1 MTLAKQR
8 RNDMK
13 KKPETIA
20 RKSLLSVAMAALSCV
35 SSAAPSQPGYAL
47 SQKDQRTVTVST
59 RETGPIDLEMTFC
72 ILFSEQSLKL
82 EHRPLAIDAAYNA
95 PSWRNPKLK
104 PGDRSIK
111 QKDDALSI
119 GDGFDP
125 GILKGSKE
133 SRTADLF
140 QAAPQFTLTA
150 TEGLKTEKGF
160 RFSFPEHPSFNLEAS
175 IELPDPS
182 APPVLSY
189 RFTPRKDGCYSVGF
203 TGAPA
208 HSLDTVDEIWQ
219 PLIWQEKRFPPVSYL
234 ELAYRCPVPTALVT
248 HQGVTVGIVVDP
260 EEFPF
265 DELPV
270 VENSRFG
277 VAVRNAKGLA
287 QPMTFAPVL
296 GLPGSNMKAGRSFSF
311 KLRPVLVKGKT
322 TTACET
328 IATSLYGFR
337 DYRSNAI
344 GSLNRA
350 LENMVDYG
358 MSEWSR
364 FHVDEKGCSYATD
377 APGTVKNVSSL
388 NPLELAMI
396 TDDEEIFNQRA
407 YPLIEY
413 MLSRGKFLFST
424 DRKQKIQSP
433 SYRLDGPCAPISEL
447 AVLHNVFGG
456 ANPALID
463 LAEKEYEGGR
473 KRNLEASQLGKTW
486 PNALALYR
494 MTGRKTYLDFAIQGA
509 DQYIQNRI
517 ATPQSDFKDSLG
529 ESMFFWTDYNP
540 RFAWLLELH
549 EATGEK
555 RFLDAAHEAAR
566 RFTQQIWMSPRIP
579 VKQITVHPD
588 GLAPHY
594 WYLKGKGHE
603 PMRAAK
609 ESVPAWRLSSIGLT
623 SESSGTS
630 TGHRA
635 IFMAN
640 HAPWLIRIG
649 KLTNDPFLRALG
661 RSAIVGRYTNFPGYH
676 INTARSTVYEKPDY
690 PLRPHE
696 QLGVNSMHYNHIWPM
711 TSMLV
716 DYLVSETM
724 ARSDGAID
732 FPSQF
737 IEGYAYM
744 QSKFYGTR
752 KGRFYDAKD
761 AILWM
766 PKQLL
771 QIDNVE
777 INYIA
782 ARGGNALY
790 FALINESENDV
801 TANVTL
807 NDKLVPQGSY
817 PVRISRNNQGFEN
830 MGTTQGSLQLS
841 IPAKGLTAVVLD
853 GCKIT
858 PRFQEK
864 VLGETKEDAWKQG
877 LVDFTEPAGRA
888 MVLNLGK
895 ADSKAFIY
903 LIDDATTY
911 QKVSLIHDL
920 GKGPVTVTDQAFPWE
935 FTVPLEASVS
945 NMSFSISALL
955 KDGKTHTGKI
965 HQLSKHKP

>member
-1 MTLAKQR
+1 MIMKPFPR
-8 RNDMK
+8 RGLLVATMAVLS
-13 KKPETIA
+13 PLIA
-20 RKSLLSVAMAALSCV
+20 AEPAS
-35 SSAAPSQPGYAL
+35 YAL
-47 SQKDQRTVTVST
+47 TQKDQRSVTVAT
-59 RETGPIDLEMTFC
+59 RETGPVDLEMTFC
-72 ILFSEQSLKL
+72 ILFTDKAPKVEN
-82 EHRPLAIDAAYNA
+82 RPSAGDVGYNV
-95 PSWRNPKLK
+95 PSWHNPLLK
-104 PGDRSIK
+104 KGAASIQQRS
-111 QKDDALSI
+111 DDLSV

-125 GILKGSKE
+125 SILKGSKD

-140 QAAPQFTLTA
+140 QAAPQVTVTA
-150 TEGLKTEKGF
+150 NQSIKTEKGF
-160 RFSFPEHPSFNLEAS
+160 RFLFPEHPAFRMEAT
-175 IELPDPS
+175 IEVPDPA
-182 APPVLSY
+182 APPVFSY
-189 RFTPRKDGCYSVGF
+189 RFTPKKDGYYSVGF

-208 HSLDTVDEIWQ
+208 HALAAVDEIWQ
-219 PLIWQEKRFPPVSYL
+219 PLIWQEKRFPPASYM

-248 HQGVTVGIVVDP
+248 HQGVTLGIVVDP

-270 VENSRFG
+270 KENSRFG

-296 GLPGSNMKAGRSFSF
+296 GLPGSKRKANEVFSF
-311 KLRPVLVKGKT
+311 KLRPVLVKGR
-322 TTACET
+322 TTAAVEA

-344 GSLNRA
+344 GSLNRT

-358 MSEWSR
+358 MSDWSR

-377 APGTVKNVSSL
+377 APGSVKNVSSL
-388 NPLELAMI
+388 NPLGLAMI
-396 TDDEEIFNQRA
+396 TDNEEIFNQRA

-433 SYRLDGPCAPISEL
+433 SYILDGPCAPISEL
-447 AVLHNVFGG
+447 AVLYNVFGG
-456 ANPALID
+456 ASSALME
-463 LAEKEYEGGR
+463 LAKMEYEGSR
-473 KRNLEASQLGKTW
+473 TRNLAAVQLGKTW

-494 MTGRKTYLDFAIQGA
+494 MTGKQSYLDFAIQGA
-509 DQYIQNRI
+509 DQYLQERI
-517 ATPQSDFKDSLG
+517 ATPQSDFKDPFG
-529 ESMFFWTDYNP
+529 ESLFFWTEYNP
-540 RFAWLLELH
+540 RFAWLLELY
-549 EATGEK
+549 EVTGEK
-555 RFLDAAHEAAR
+555 RFLDAAHESAR

-579 VKQITVHPD
+579 EKDITVHPD
-588 GLAPHY
+588 GMAPHY
-594 WYLKGKGHE
+594 WYLKSKGHE

-609 ESVPAWRLSSIGLT
+609 EAVPAWRLSSIGLT

-630 TGHRA
+630 AGHRA

-649 KLTNDPFLRALG
+649 KLTNDSFLRALG

-676 INTARSTVYEKPDY
+676 MNTARSTVYEKPDY

-696 QLGVNSMHYNHIWPM
+696 ELGVNSMHYNHIWPM
-711 TSMLV
+711 TSMIV

-744 QSKFYGTR
+744 QSKFYGTQ

-771 QIDNVE
+771 TIDNIE

-782 ARGGNALY
+782 ARGENALY
-790 FALINESENDV
+790 LALINESDKGV
-801 TANVTL
+801 TTNITL
-807 NDKLVPQGSY
+807 NDSLLPKGSY
-817 PVRISRNNQGFEN
+817 PVRMSLNNQVFTSK
-830 MGTTQGSLQLS
+830 GTTQGRFQVT
-841 IPAKGLTAVVLD
+841 IPARGLAAVVLD
-853 GCKIT
+853 DCKIV

-864 VLGETKEDAWKQG
+864 VMGETKDGAWKQG
-877 LVDFTEPAGRA
+877 LLDFKDPKGRA
-888 MVLNLGK
+888 MILNLGK
-895 ADSKAFIY
+895 ATNKAFIY
-903 LIDDATTY
+903 LIDDATTF
-911 QKVSLIHDL
+911 KEVSLTYDL
-920 GKGPVTVTDQAFPWE
+920 GKGPVTETDKSFPWE
-935 FTVPLEASVS
+935 FTLPLDA
-945 NMSFSISALL
+945 SFSDLSFTISALL
-955 KDGKTHTGKI
+955 PNGKTHTGKP
-965 HQLSKHKP
+965 HQLSKH

>member
-1 MTLAKQR
+1 MIMTLKTYR
-8 RNDMK
+8 RVG
-13 KKPETIA
+13 
-20 RKSLLSVAMAALSCV
+20 LLMAAMAVLAPL
-35 SSAAPSQPGYAL
+35 AAAEPAGYTL
-47 SQKDQRTVTVST
+47 TQKDQRSVTVA
-59 RETGPIDLEMTFC
+59 TGEAGSVDLEMTFC
-72 ILFSEQSLKL
+72 ILFTDQSPKL
-82 EHRPLAIDAAYNA
+82 ENRPLAIDVGYNA
-95 PSWRNPKLK
+95 PSWLNPSLK
-104 PGDRSIK
+104 KDDGSIQ
-111 QKDDALSI
+111 QKDDALSV

-125 GILKGSKE
+125 KILKGSKA

-140 QAAPQFTLTA
+140 QAAPQVTLTA
-150 TEGLKTEKGF
+150 TRSERTASGF
-160 RFSFPEHPSFNLEAS
+160 AFHFPEHPAFTLEAS
-175 IELPDPS
+175 VELPDPA

-189 RFTPRKDGCYSVGF
+189 RFTPKKDGYYSVGF

-208 HSLDTVDEIWQ
+208 QPLAAVDEIWQ
-219 PLIWQEKRFPPVSYL
+219 PLIWQEKRFPPASFM

-248 HQGVTVGIVVDP
+248 YKGVTLGIVVDP
-260 EEFPF
+260 EEYPF

-270 VENSRFG
+270 MENSRFG

-296 GLPGSNMKAGRSFSF
+296 GLPGSKMKAKESFSF

-322 TTACET
+322 TTAVET

-344 GSLNRA
+344 GSLNQT

-377 APGTVKNVSSL
+377 APGSVKNVSSL

-396 TDDEEIFNQRA
+396 TDNEEIFNQRA

-413 MLSRGKFLFST
+413 MLSRGKFLFTT
-424 DRKQKIQSP
+424 DRTQKIQSP
-433 SYRLDGPCAPISEL
+433 SYVLDGPCAPISEL
-447 AVLHNVFGG
+447 AVLYNAFGG
-456 ANPALID
+456 ATSALIE
-463 LAEKEYEGGR
+463 LAEKEYQGSR
-473 KRNLEASQLGKTW
+473 KRNLDALQVGKTW

-494 MTGRKTYLDFAIQGA
+494 MTGKQAYLDFAIKDA
-509 DQYIQNRI
+509 DQYLQNRI
-517 ATPQSDFKDSLG
+517 ASPQTDFKDPFG

-540 RFAWLLELH
+540 RFASLLELY
-549 EATGEK
+549 ESTGEK
-555 RFLDAAHEAAR
+555 RYLDAAHEGAR

-579 VKQITVHPD
+579 DQDVTVHPD
-588 GLAPHY
+588 GFAPY
-594 WYLKGKGHE
+594 YGYLKNKGHK

-609 ESVPAWRLSSIGLT
+609 ETVPAWRLSSIGLT

-640 HAPWLIRIG
+640 YAPWLIRIG
-649 KLTNDPFLRALG
+649 KLTNDSFLRAIG

-676 INTARSTVYEKPDY
+676 INTARSSVYEKPGY

-696 QLGVNSMHYNHIWPM
+696 ELSVNSMHYNHIWPM

-724 ARSDGAID
+724 ARSDGAIN

-744 QSKFYGTR
+744 QSKFYGTQ

-771 QIDNVE
+771 HIDNVE

-782 ARGGNALY
+782 ARGENALY
-790 FALINESENDV
+790 LALTNESEKEV
-801 TANVTL
+801 TANITL
-807 NDKLVPQGSY
+807 NDKLVPKGSY
-817 PVRISRNNQGFEN
+817 PVRISENNQDFESKG
-830 MGTTQGSLQLS
+830 MTQGSMQVT

-853 GCKIT
+853 DCKIT

-864 VLGETKEDAWKQG
+864 VMGETKDNAWKNG
-877 LVDFTEPAGRA
+877 LMDFHEPNGRA
-888 MVLNLGK
+888 MILNLGK
-895 ADSKAFIY
+895 ANSSAFIY
-903 LIDDATTY
+903 LIDDATSF
-911 QKVSLIHDL
+911 KEVSLTYDH
-920 GKGPVTVTDQAFPWE
+920 GQGPVTLTDKTFPWE
-935 FTVPLEASVS
+935 FTLPLDASVS
-945 NMSFSISALL
+945 RLSFTISALS
-955 KDGKTHTGKI
+955 KDGKTHTGNP
-965 HQLSKHKP
+965 HQLSKQ